1 MEKHD
6 KQEHENRFP
15 GVDPIPDPDSENP
28 SATSMIE
35 DVLKEGT
42 EPALK
47 PEDKDE

>member
-6 KQEHENRFP
+6 KQDHEERFP
-15 GVDPIPDPDSENP
+15 GVDPIPDPDTENP

-42 EPALK
+42 EQARK
-47 PEDKDE
+47 PKANDE